1 MCGDATKPADVDKLM
16 DGRLAA
22 MIFTD
27 PPYNVAYEGGTSDK
41 LTIKNDDMPTE
52 KFNQFLR
59 DAFQCMFSSVEPGG
73 AIYVC
78 HADSE
83 GSNFRGA
90 LQDAGWM
97 LKQCLIWAK
106 NQFVIG
112 RQDYQWQHEPI
123 LYGWKPGAAHRFFGG
138 RKQGTVI
145 EEIAPITVRQD
156 DNGALLSFTA
166 GLQTVTIR
174 VPSYEVL
181 QSGDDSLSTIW
192 RFDKPLRNGDH
203 PTMKPIGLCARAIQN
218 SSRPGEIA
226 ADFFGGS
233 GSTLVAAEQT
243 GRECRTM
250 ELDPVYCDLIVKRW
264 EEFTGQKASLT

>member
-1 MCGDATKPADVDKLM
+1 MLSEAEEYTDLIADNRIAELSEIDDTLLAGLLSEINTSEFDLNLTGFSDKQIDNLMADFNTAEVREDNFDPAATAAVIKEPITKPGDIWQLGPHRLMCGDATKPADVDRLM
-16 DGRLAA
+16 AGRLAA

-27 PPYNVAYEGGTSDK
+27 TPYNVAYEGGTSDK
-41 LTIKNDDMPTE
+41 LTIKNDDMPAE

-59 DAFQCMFSSVEPGG
+59 DAFQCMFRSVEPGG

-138 RKQGTVI
+138 RKQ
-145 EEIAPITVRQD
+145 
-156 DNGALLSFTA
+156 
-166 GLQTVTIR
+166 
-174 VPSYEVL
+174 
-181 QSGDDSLSTIW
+181 
-192 RFDKPLRNGDH
+192 RN
-203 PTMKPIGLCARAIQN
+203 
-218 SSRPGEIA
+218 
-226 ADFFGGS
+226 
-233 GSTLVAAEQT
+233 
-243 GRECRTM
+243 
-250 ELDPVYCDLIVKRW
+250 CD
-264 EEFTGQKASLT
+264 